1 MEFVHSLAGYGMYP
15 KVFGADNRNRTDIL
29 GLEGLRTNRCAIPA
43 YFNINILPESSLQ
56 NSNLRYCVTKAVSL
70 SSRRKEQQW
79 HAKGELTP
87 RFELGLKPYQG
98 LVLNR

>member
-1 MEFVHSLAGYGMYP
+1 MEQVIGIEPTSWAW
-15 KVFGADNRNRTDIL
+15 R
-29 GLEGLRTNRCAIPA
+29 A
-43 YFNINILPESSLQ
+43 YALTVVLYLHIFNINILPESSLQ

-98 LVLNR
+98 LVLDH